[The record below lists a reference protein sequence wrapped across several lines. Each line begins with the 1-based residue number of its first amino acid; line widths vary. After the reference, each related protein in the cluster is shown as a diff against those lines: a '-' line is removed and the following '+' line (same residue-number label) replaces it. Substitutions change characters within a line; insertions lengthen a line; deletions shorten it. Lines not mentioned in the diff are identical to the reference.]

1 MPIHSYILQHFE
13 QLPDDRTNGIHSES
27 PPNERRPDVFQIED
41 QQIDFASLHLP
52 IRIYTPKDMPHYSL
66 LVFLNGGEI
75 ISGDWESSDIACRM
89 LASFS
94 GYKVISID
102 YKPLL
107 KKSVSSTFDGCYN
120 AIKWI
125 TSNAQK
131 FGGNPDNVSIC
142 GDSIGATL
150 ATSII
155 IQSIKTN
162 DFILSNQLLFYPI
175 IDFTNEVE
183 KSEYLSRK
191 MYNAKYG
198 VDILKLMQFATHLI
212 PISLLETDKNC
223 LSKMPETLI
232 FTAEYDPF
240 CDEGE
245 LYAEKIEKAGAVIK
259 HIRFDGN
266 IHGFMQYFPGSPDYM
281 RGYELS
287 AEFLMKEEKEVIL

>member
-13 QLPDDRTNGIHSES
+13 QFSDDRTNGIHSES

-102 YKPLL
+102 YTPLL
-107 KKSVSSTFDGCYN
+107 KKSVSATFDGSY
-120 AIKWI
+120 AALKWI
-125 TSNAQK
+125 TSNAHK
-131 FGGNPDNVSIC
+131 FGGDHDNVSIC
-142 GDSIGATL
+142 GDSIGASL

-155 IQSIKTN
+155 IQSIQTK

-198 VDILKLMQFATHLI
+198 VDILKLMPLTTNLI
-212 PISLLETDKNC
+212 PLSLLQTDKNY
-223 LSKMPETLI
+223 LSKMPKTLI

-245 LYAEKIEKAGAVIK
+245 LYAEKIKTAGTHIK